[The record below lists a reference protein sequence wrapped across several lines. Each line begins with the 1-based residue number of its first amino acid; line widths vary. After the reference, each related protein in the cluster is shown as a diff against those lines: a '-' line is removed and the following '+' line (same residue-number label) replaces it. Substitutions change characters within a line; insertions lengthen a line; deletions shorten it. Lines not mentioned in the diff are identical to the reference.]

1 MSLSHSRVQSWPGV
15 AARLLALYISDIFV
29 AQRRTVL
36 FAMTRFLPSRTEVW
50 SLVAS
55 HCLTTCALVVIK
67 TTLLTVRA
75 AEERLTT
82 NTTMRWVFVA
92 PGDLA
97 AFVLDID
104 AALGCVRFAV
114 HPFATR
120 HAKVRAFAATQVY
133 AEFRHISA
141 LIIRHSVF
149 PDILR
154 GQPEEN

>member
-1 MSLSHSRVQSWPGV
+1 MGERALHRNLSLSILWTIACCDITSLFFTLFVDQTHKTKLLPMLRAVCRFPILGSKAGPGV

-75 AEERLTT
+75 LQKS
-82 NTTMRWVFVA
+82 
-92 PGDLA
+92 G
-97 AFVLDID
+97 
-104 AALGCVRFAV
+104 
-114 HPFATR
+114 
-120 HAKVRAFAATQVY
+120 
-133 AEFRHISA
+133 
-141 LIIRHSVF
+141 
-149 PDILR
+149 
-154 GQPEEN
+154 